1 MKLWIEQIL
10 GLVVSD
16 WQVPRWVGPLFVVA
30 EVGLILLA
38 AWLLIRLIRRLLE
51 RVVGLS
57 RHSAKMPLDPRK
69 ADTMLS
75 VLLYIVRVVIWFS
88 TIVTILYH
96 LGLGGTVGSLLATA
110 GIGGIALG
118 LGAQSL
124 VKDYVGGF
132 FLIFDNRLSVGDF
145 VTIGEVT
152 GTVESL
158 TLRTTQI
165 RSWRGELHTIPNGEI
180 RKVTNMSRG
189 AYWAVVD
196 MAVAREADIERA
208 CRIVEEEAAAWA
220 AENPDKAAEAPVVPG
235 VISVG
240 VSEVVLRAQVRT
252 TSPANYGIER
262 ALRLRIMRRFDEE
275 GIEAPYPR
283 SVVIRRKDTE

>member
-10 GLVVSD
+10 GLVSD
-16 WQVPRWVGPLFVVA
+16 WQVPRWAGPLFVVA

-252 TSPANYGIER
+252 TAPANYGIER